1 MVVQQPNESSPRRY
15 EEQTESSACYFGI
28 RRHIHPAIEIQPE
41 ELNQAPSIP
50 GTEPKSPVSGLVKQP
65 RSTAADVADQ
75 PSQKPLPK
83 QCVPEKTLVRIVL
96 SNELLDH

>member
-1 MVVQQPNESSPRRY
+1 MVVQQPNESSPRQY

-65 RSTAADVADQ
+65 RSTAADVLN
-75 PSQKPLPK
+75 SVCQKRP
-83 QCVPEKTLVRIVL
+83 
-96 SNELLDH
+96 